1 MVRRAALIILLLAP
15 AAAETATYAAT
26 ETATYAATET
36 ATYAGTETATYAVV
50 EGHGITDVDVIAAVG
65 YVPSSAAGLAKVVE
79 GLVERKIILGLAER
93 KGITCTDTE
102 LDRTLALIAK
112 TRGANNVLP
121 ADDYRR
127 YVREEIIIGKYVDE
141 YIYPTVDISDEQLE
155 RLFLL
160 IPGEFVKPVPAT
172 RTRLEEIFPAYRNE
186 VYNRYV
192 KIEVARLLREEIEAV
207 EDFIEIK
214 YHIDTDKK

>member
-1 MVRRAALIILLLAP
+1 MVRRAALIIILFAP
-15 AAAETATYAAT
+15 AAA
-26 ETATYAATET
+26 
-36 ATYAGTETATYAVV
+36 GTATYAVV
-50 EGHGITDVDVIAAVG
+50 EGHEITDIDVIAAVG
-65 YVPSSAAGLAKVVE
+65 YVPSSAVELANVVE
-79 GLVERKIILGLAER
+79 GLVERKITLGLAER
-93 KGITCTDTE
+93 KGLPCTDDE
-102 LDRTLALIAK
+102 LNRTLSLIAK
-112 TRGANNVLP
+112 TRGTNDVLP

-127 YVREEIIIGKYVDE
+127 YIYEEIVIGKYIDE
-141 YIYPTVDISDEQLE
+141 YVYPTVYVSDEQLE

-207 EDFIEIK
+207 EDFVDIK
-214 YHIDTDKK
+214 YYIKIDKK

>member
-1 MVRRAALIILLLAP
+1 LIILLLAP

-26 ETATYAATET
+26 ETATYA
-36 ATYAGTETATYAVV
+36 VV
-50 EGHGITDVDVIAAVG
+50 EGHEITDDDVIAAVG
-65 YVPSSAAGLAKVVE
+65 YVPSNSAELAKVVE

-93 KGITCTDTE
+93 NGTTCTDTE
-102 LDRTLALIAK
+102 LNRTLGLIAK
-112 TRGANNVLP
+112 TRGANDVLP

-127 YVREEIIIGKYVDE
+127 YIREEIVIGKYIDE
-141 YIYPTVDISDEQLE
+141 YIYPTVDVSDEQLE

-160 IPGEFVKPVPAT
+160 IPGEFVKPIPAT
-172 RTRLEEIFPAYRNE
+172 RTRLEEIFPEHRNE

-192 KIEVARLLREEIEAV
+192 KIEAARLLREEIEAV

-214 YHIDTDKK
+214 YYIKIDKK